1 MSEQSTQA
9 AGRRLTFDVLVIGG
23 GIAGTTAAAC
33 IKNLRNR
40 LDVALIEPDPVHH
53 YRPGWTLVA
62 SGQASASAMQRP
74 RERCV
79 PAGIDWLA
87 GSVTRVDAAA
97 RTVHLADG
105 RCVGYQ
111 VLVVAV
117 GVESRWHEVSGLEAT
132 LGRNGVTSIYRA
144 DLAQTTRELI
154 DNFRGGKAL
163 FVRPRLPIQCA
174 GSAQSILYVAAD
186 RGPPRRPEGR
196 TLFSRR
202 RVFAAQRAALRRRA
216 CRSDPPLRHRPES
229 WSRLLAV
236 DGPARKAIFQPLAG
250 GPSIEHA
257 FDLLHVAPP
266 QGPPRLIADSGLGDA
281 EGWLPVYRA
290 TLRHLTQ
297 PRIYGI
303 GDCTTAT
310 ASKTVAAIR
319 AQAPV
324 VARNVLAALDD
335 CEPEARYDGYSACP
349 ILTSQQRVPLAEFG
363 HNGQVMP
370 SFSGDPRLPRRR
382 YALLKRHV
390 LPRIYWRM
398 LDGNLGIDWHA
409 PLRDRRVP
417 LPVVKP

>member
-1 MSEQSTQA
+1 M
-9 AGRRLTFDVLVIGG
+9 TFDVLVIGG

-79 PAGIDWLA
+79 PAGVDWLA
-87 GSVTRVDAAA
+87 GSVTHVDAAA
-97 RTVHLADG
+97 RSVHLADG

-144 DLAQTTRELI
+144 DLAQITRELI

-186 RGPPRRPEGR
+186 RFRRAGLKAEISFHVDGSSLHSVPHYD
-196 TLFSRR
+196 
-202 RVFAAQRAALRRRA
+202 AALA
-216 CRSDPPLRHRPES
+216 EVIRHYGIALNLGA
-229 WSRLLAV
+229 RLLAV

-250 GPSIEHA
+250 GPNIEHA

-266 QGPPRLIADSGLGDA
+266 QGPSRLIADSGLGDA
-281 EGWLPVYRA
+281 EGWLPVDRT
-290 TLRHLTQ
+290 TLRHQTQ
-297 PRIYGI
+297 PRIFGI

-310 ASKTVAAIR
+310 TSKTVAAIR

-349 ILTSQQRVPLAEFG
+349 ILTSQQRVLLAEFG